1 MVTLENLTPNPD
13 TNQFLL
19 EKEIKEQFSDCCKEF
34 QENEDSYK
42 ELEDYFHEIIDS
54 VFPIYNA
61 DIINQCYVLD
71 WSETF
76 FQHSEFSGGESQT
89 PFESMRDNL
98 YVIYYRLGN
107 EVLRD
112 FLNQEGK

>member
-19 EKEIKEQFSDCCKEF
+19 EKEIKEQFSDCFKEF

-42 ELEDYFHEIIDS
+42 
-54 VFPIYNA
+54 
-61 DIINQCYVLD
+61 QLD
-71 WSETF
+71 
-76 FQHSEFSGGESQT
+76 ESQT

-98 YVIYYRLGN
+98 YLVYYHLGN